1 MPIFHSE
8 AIVLRSFNLS
18 EADKLI
24 TLMTNRYGKVKCVA
38 KAARK
43 IKNRFGASIEPMS
56 HIRLIYFGNE
66 TQTLYRLNHSDII
79 QSFQEIR
86 SDLQKIYT
94 GIYFS
99 ELIDSLIP
107 EMHPDL
113 NVFQLLQ
120 DGLKTLK
127 TIGSI
132 DTLTRIFEMR
142 LMCLAGYAPQLN
154 HCTTCKKVDYTT
166 KIGFSFERRG
176 IICELC
182 SLQVNPEIYFQIGIL
197 KYLKKLKT
205 IDIKHASR
213 LKFPKGTELEIEQLI
228 HRFIL
233 SHTGRELKS
242 YPFIKD
248 MKKKFKKTSGR

>member
-24 TLMTNRYGKVKCVA
+24 TLMTNRYGKIKCVA

-56 HIRLIYFGNE
+56 HIRLIYFGKEN
-66 TQTLYRLNHSDII
+66 QTLYRLNHSDII
-79 QSFQEIR
+79 HSFQEIR
-86 SDLQKIYT
+86 GDLQKIYT
-94 GIYFS
+94 GVYFI
-99 ELIDSLIP
+99 ELIDTLTP

-120 DGLKTLK
+120 NGLKALE

-182 SLQVNPEIYFQIGIL
+182 SLQVKPEIYFQIGIL

-205 IDIKHASR
+205 IDIKHANR
-213 LKFPKGTELEIEQLI
+213 LKFPKGTELDIERLI
-228 HRFIL
+228 HRYIL

-242 YPFIKD
+242 YPFIRD
-248 MKKKFKKTSGR
+248 MKKTFENTL